1 MKREEAIAILDEFV
15 TTASLHKHL
24 RGVEAAMRAYAR
36 SLGEDEE
43 QWGIAGLLHDFDWD
57 ISPPEEHPMFGARI
71 LRERG
76 VPEAVVRAVLSHGD
90 HIDAPRETL
99 MEKYVYAVDE
109 LSGFITAVAL
119 VRPNKS
125 LSEVDVRAVR
135 KKMKDK
141 SFARSVRRED
151 LVRGAEDLGLDLDRH
166 IENVVEALKP
176 VAEELG
182 VAGVGRQSRTLA
194 RSHRPER

>member
-15 TTASLHKHL
+15 TSASLHKHL

-36 SLGEDEE
+36 ALGEDEE
-43 QWGIAGLLHDFDWD
+43 EWGIAGLLHDFDWD

-76 VPEAVVRAVLSHGD
+76 VPEGIVRAVLSHGD

-141 SFARSVRRED
+141 SFARSVSRED

-176 VAEELG
+176 VAGELG
-182 VAGVGRQSRTLA
+182 LEV
-194 RSHRPER
+194 

>member
-1 MKREEAIAILDEFV
+1 MKREEAIAILDEYV
-15 TTASLHKHL
+15 ETQSLHKHL

-43 QWGIAGLLHDFDWD
+43 QWGNAGLLHDFDWD
-57 ISPPEEHPMFGARI
+57 ICPTPEEHPMFGARL

-76 VPEAVVRAVLSHGD
+76 VPEELVRAVLSHGD

-141 SFARSVRRED
+141 SFARSVRRDD

-176 VAEELG
+176 VAAELG
-182 VAGVGRQSRTLA
+182 LKA
-194 RSHRPER
+194 

>member
-1 MKREEAIAILDEFV
+1 
-15 TTASLHKHL
+15 
-24 RGVEAAMRAYAR
+24 
-36 SLGEDEE
+36 
-43 QWGIAGLLHDFDWD
+43 
-57 ISPPEEHPMFGARI
+57 MFGAR
-71 LRERG
+71 RERG

-151 LVRGAEDLGLDLDRH
+151 LVRAEDLGLDLDRH

-176 VAEELG
+176 VAEDLG
-182 VAGVGRQSRTLA
+182 LQG
-194 RSHRPER
+194 

>member
-1 MKREEAIAILDEFV
+1 MRREEAIAILDEFV

-90 HIDAPRETL
+90 HIDVPRETL

-151 LVRGAEDLGLDLDRH
+151 LGLDLDRH

-176 VAEELG
+176 VAEDLG
-182 VAGVGRQSRTLA
+182 LQA
-194 RSHRPER
+194 